1 MTEMAPAVGLL
12 FDDTELGGQ
21 LREALQ
27 DRGARIVHEGGV
39 SSLTREVLQQTGV
52 DVLVVNL
59 DDSADDALDQLYD
72 VVDGSHPRVVFNDA
86 QASRS
91 LDGWDRARWARHLAV
106 KVLAAG
112 DVDPPRPTD
121 SREVAAP
128 VAVAVVAAAVAVPP
142 SLDSAPPVAFDDP
155 VAVFDQPAAEAE
167 PVVDDVPDAG
177 IDNDI
182 SPLDDDIGD
191 DQQGNAASAESEN
204 LAAELEALLASGELP
219 QEEELPGPGL
229 RFVDG
234 IEPPPLHDGN
244 FGAAEIETPHTGAD
258 VPVPATPSAALASA
272 SSPESANE
280 SLELAALAE
289 TDSVKVPDAAPQAA
303 RPDNAMPISAPAG
316 WALLDDDA
324 PPADPP
330 PEEKPHA
337 SEFGIEKMSAADFLA
352 HDVDAVAAD
361 LEPVMSL
368 ELVSMEEAIAP
379 KPYVHDHEMV
389 LDELGSALSRVV
401 LLGAGADGVE
411 SVLAFLAALPA
422 STRLAIVHTQR
433 ADAAALDLLAQ
444 RFREHC
450 ALPVR
455 MAEQGGRAGHGEVLL
470 IPAGQQ
476 LRLRR
481 DGKVELQAATD
492 VAADGPTIDASL
504 TMAANAFGRDALA
517 IVFCGR
523 GNDAVAGAQAIHD
536 RGGQVWVESSNG
548 EHSGDMVS
556 GILAERLVSFSGTP
570 TELAAR
576 LIEVFP

>member
-12 FDDTELGGQ
+12 FDDTELVGQ

-27 DRGARIVHEGGV
+27 DQGARIVHEGGV
-39 SSLTREVLQQTGV
+39 SSLSRELLQRTGV

-72 VVDGSHPRVVFNDA
+72 VIDGAHPRVVFNDA
-86 QASRS
+86 QASRA

-112 DVDPPRPTD
+112 DVDPPRPGN
-121 SREVAAP
+121 SREVEAPASMTATAVAVAAP
-128 VAVAVVAAAVAVPP
+128 VSMESVHPEESVALV
-142 SLDSAPPVAFDDP
+142 DP
-155 VAVFDQPAAEAE
+155 VSVPGAPLAEAAPTADE
-167 PVVDDVPDAG
+167 TMDVG
-177 IDNDI
+177 IDTDIGALND
-182 SPLDDDIGD
+182 DAGD
-191 DQQGNAASAESEN
+191 DQHGSAAAAESEN
-204 LAAELEALLASGELP
+204 LAAELEALLASGDLP
-219 QEEELPGPGL
+219 EEEEPSGPGL

-234 IEPPPLHDGN
+234 VEPLPLHDGN
-244 FGAAEIETPHTGAD
+244 FGTAD
-258 VPVPATPSAALASA
+258 VGTAGMEAVASMSPLSAEPASVMSPASTLEFAALTETDLAA
-272 SSPESANE
+272 IPAAALSPELPGNV
-280 SLELAALAE
+280 
-289 TDSVKVPDAAPQAA
+289 T
-303 RPDNAMPISAPAG
+303 PISAPVS

-324 PPADPP
+324 PLSD
-330 PEEKPHA
+330 EKPHA
-337 SEFGIEKMSAADFLA
+337 SVFGIEKMSAVDFLA

-368 ELVSMEEAIAP
+368 ELVSMEEAVAP

-389 LDELGSALSRVV
+389 LDELGGALSRVV
-401 LLGAGADGVE
+401 MLGAGADGVE
-411 SVLAFLAALPA
+411 SVGAFLAALPA
-422 STRLAIVHTQR
+422 TTRLTIVHTQH
-433 ADAAALDLLAQ
+433 ADAAALEVLAE
-444 RFREHC
+444 RFRGLC

-455 MAEQGGRAGHGEVLL
+455 MAEHDGRAGHGEVLL

-481 DGKVELQAATD
+481 DGKVELLPATE
-492 VAADGPTIDASL
+492 AGAGGTSIDASL
-504 TMAANAFGRDALA
+504 TMAANVFGRDALA

-548 EHSGDMVS
+548 EHSADMVS
-556 GILAERLVSFSGTP
+556 GIFAERLVSFSGTP